1 MATKSTKET
10 RIERLNQIQE
20 ERKQKA
26 LNSVNTALEKMV
38 KQRAKIN
45 FQTVARE
52 ANVSVSYLY
61 KYPEI
66 KTRIAEI
73 RNQQSVM
80 PRPRMSEPTSNKS
93 HQKIVNRLK
102 NRIKQ
107 LEREVTELK
116 KLNQGLAGQVYRVSE
131 LEAMVERQR
140 KQIENLESR
149 LKDCLSQQQIY
160 PAVDASKVTPISK
173 AKTKKSGITDQITS
187 ELNLLGIKLT
197 STLKKTIN
205 AADEQTVLN
214 AIEALKEALEKDDI
228 RSPGGWLKSAIE
240 GGWVKNEV
248 LQKQEK
254 SPYPKEFEQWY
265 KKAVEVGFVLDLPLN
280 YLNLDR
286 HNQPLVKIDLP
297 CSFAPYTQMPWRE
310 AKAQMERLNR

>member
-10 RIERLNQIQE
+10 RIERLNQVQE

-26 LNSVNTALEKMV
+26 LKSVNTALEKMV
-38 KQRAKIN
+38 KQGAKIN

-140 KQIENLESR
+140 RQIEDLETR
-149 LKDCLSQQQIY
+149 LKECMETKQ
-160 PAVDASKVTPISK
+160 VVKTTKERKVTPISQ
-173 AKTKKSGITDQITS
+173 AKTKKSDINNQIKS
-187 ELNLLGIKLT
+187 ELKTLGIKLT
-197 STLKKTIN
+197 TTLRSTIN
-205 AADEQTVLN
+205 AADEQTVVN

-228 RSPGGWLKSAIE
+228 KSPGGWLKSAIE
-240 GGWVKNEV
+240 GGWVKNKT
-248 LQKQEK
+248 LQMQEK
-254 SPYPKEFEQWY
+254 SPYPEEFTEWY
-265 KKAVEVGFVLDLPLN
+265 EIAVEAGFVLDIPIN
-280 YLNLDR
+280 HLNLDG
-286 HNQPLVKIDLP
+286 HNHPLVKVDKP
-297 CSFAPYTQMPWRE
+297 SSFAPYTQMPWRE
-310 AKAQMERLNR
+310 AKAEMESLNR